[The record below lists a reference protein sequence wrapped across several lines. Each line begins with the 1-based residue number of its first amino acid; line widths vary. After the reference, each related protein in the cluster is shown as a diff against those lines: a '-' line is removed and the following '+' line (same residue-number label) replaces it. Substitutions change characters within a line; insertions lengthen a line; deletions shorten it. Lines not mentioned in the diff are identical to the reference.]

1 MKTTKRLLYALPFL
15 LFACNDEG
23 KDNKDTVEVADSVN
37 QSREEKADSTGT
49 VQAADTETADFLVK
63 AADEG
68 MAEVKLAEL
77 AKQKAAHAKV
87 KGIGDMVSADHHKV
101 NEEVKK
107 LASERNV
114 SLPATVGDDNQ
125 KDIDAIAAKTG
136 KDFDKA
142 YVRYMIKD
150 HEEDIALFKR
160 AIDNVNDA
168 DVRTFANNTLP
179 KLQEQ
184 LDAFKTVQK
193 IIN

>member
-1 MKTTKRLLYALPFL
+1 MKTKKKLLYALPFL

-23 KDNKDTVEVADSVN
+23 KDDKDSVQIADSVN
-37 QSREEKADSTGT
+37 ESSEEKANSTGA
-49 VQAADTETADFLVK
+49 VISADTETADFLLS
-63 AADEG
+63 AADGG

-87 KGIGDMVSADHHKV
+87 KGRGDMVSADQHRV

-107 LASERNV
+107 LASERTV
-114 SLPATVGDDNQ
+114 SLPATVGNDNQ
-125 KDIDAIAAKTG
+125 KDIDAMATKTG

-142 YVRYMIKD
+142 YVGYMIKD
-150 HEEDIALFKR
+150 QEEDIALLKR
-160 AIDNVNDA
+160 TIDKVHDA
-168 DVRTFANNTLP
+168 DVPTFANNTLP

-184 LDAFKTVQK
+184 LDLFKTVQK

>member
-1 MKTTKRLLYALPFL
+1 MKTKKSLLYALPFL

-23 KDNKDTVEVADSVN
+23 KDIKDSVEVADSVN
-37 QSREEKADSTGT
+37 ERREEKADSTGT

-63 AADEG
+63 AADGG
-68 MAEVKLAEL
+68 MAEVKLGEL
-77 AKQKAAHAKV
+77 AKQKAMLPKV
-87 KGIGDMVSADHHKV
+87 KGMGDMMSADHHNV

-107 LASERNV
+107 LASQRNV
-114 SLPATVGDDNQ
+114 SLPATIGDDKQ
-125 KDIDAIAAKTG
+125 KDIDAMAVKTG

-160 AIDNVNDA
+160 AIDKVHDA

-179 KLQEQ
+179 KLQEH
-184 LDAFKTVQK
+184 LDSFKTVQK

>member
-1 MKTTKRLLYALPFL
+1 MKTKKSLLYALPFL

-23 KDNKDTVEVADSVN
+23 KEIKDSVEVADSVN
-37 QSREEKADSTGT
+37 EMREEKADSTGV

-63 AADEG
+63 AADGG
-68 MAEVKLAEL
+68 MAEVKLGEL
-77 AKQKAAHAKV
+77 AKQKAMLPKV
-87 KGIGDMVSADHHKV
+87 KGMGDMMSTDHHKV

-107 LASERNV
+107 LASQRNV
-114 SLPATVGDDNQ
+114 SLPATIGDDKQ
-125 KDIDAIAAKTG
+125 KDIDAMAAKTG

-150 HEEDIALFKR
+150 HEQDIALFKR
-160 AIDNVNDA
+160 AIDKVHDA

-184 LDAFKTVQK
+184 LDSFKTVQK